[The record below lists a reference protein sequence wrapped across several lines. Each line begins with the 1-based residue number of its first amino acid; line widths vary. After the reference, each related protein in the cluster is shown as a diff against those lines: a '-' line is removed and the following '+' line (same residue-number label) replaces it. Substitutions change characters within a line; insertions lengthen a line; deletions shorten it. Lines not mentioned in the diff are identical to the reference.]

1 MTPNEKKL
9 ERADFMGHVVIP
21 TFACLF
27 VAGYWIIGMMKYA
40 SPDWSMYEN
49 LLPEYKVTK

>member
-40 SPDWSMYEN
+40 SPDWTMYEF
-49 LLPEYKVTK
+49 LLPEYKVTR